1 MKVNNMTNNNN
12 AKEDKLMDSEIK
24 RNNEISKTM
33 RIERRTPYYKALLA
47 VIVILVIIGIIWYLI
62 K

>member
-1 MKVNNMTNNNN
+1 MT
-12 AKEDKLMDSEIK
+12 KEDKLVDSEIE

-33 RIERRTPYYKALLA
+33 RINRRTPYYKSVL
-47 VIVILVIIGIIWYLI
+47 VIIVILVVIGVIWYLI

>member
-1 MKVNNMTNNNN
+1 MKDNNMTDNNNT
-12 AKEDKLMDSEIK
+12 KEDKLMDSEIK

-33 RIERRTPYYKALLA
+33 RVERRTPYYKALIV
-47 VIVILVIIGIIWYLI
+47 VIVILVVIGVIWYLI

>member
-1 MKVNNMTNNNN
+1 MKDNNMTDNNNT
-12 AKEDKLMDSEIK
+12 KEDKLMDSEIK

-33 RIERRTPYYKALLA
+33 RVERRTPYYKALMV
-47 VIVILVIIGIIWYLI
+47 VIVILVVIGVIWYLI

>member
-1 MKVNNMTNNNN
+1 MNSDS
-12 AKEDKLMDSEIK
+12 KEDKLMNSEIE

-33 RIERRTPYYKALLA
+33 RIDRRAPYYKAA
-47 VIVILVIIGIIWYLI
+47 VVIIVIIVVIGVIWYLI